1 MITDS
6 EAPTY
11 NFNSDDE
18 APCEYLNDVY
28 AISEDTFSIKIIKQI
43 GYGYYNPTNGH
54 KVKCKKKL
62 LKNNNNASILIYY
75 ELGFEDTITSADV
88 YLGKNDQIPYVCE
101 IALKCMKPNEVCIVQ
116 APKIFKKIFRNS
128 EQISK
133 YDKKETFRVAFKK
146 GLQFKKKCVEKYSAI
161 PMINQLKRI
170 KLSSNDVKLLLRKH
184 KINSNNN
191 NENKNTVKIDNDLTP
206 ETINHI
212 VNTNPEN
219 SQNENTQYLK
229 LDDINNLKYK
239 FLNENDVCTFVIYL
253 KDFCR
258 VDTLNDDKTITKEII
273 QEGKGVIS
281 PKKNDYID
289 FFIQEKSNKEYI
301 HMIFDLNNL
310 RYRGLFKV
318 LQNMKKGEISKITLK
333 GIECFHINHSKE
345 NIYTNK
351 GSEEKKMD
359 SYNNHKAPVNNV
371 DRSTCRNSYGNNS
384 ICNGIQGNTNNIE
397 TNENNISINSEVN
410 KSKAPLND
418 EDNINNEITKSEK
431 ELIVELVC
439 FKRSKTV
446 NIKSIINMNRTEKLF
461 FYLYEDNRKYYNKP
475 IIDANCELIIHM
487 SISKNINKEKR
498 DKLFLPIKFY
508 NSNNSYIKK
517 SKAYFLFSYG
527 SCFTSPI
534 WFYES
539 FKGMKE
545 GDELIIPI
553 SKNKNICS
561 DDYFIYHLLYDDIFL
576 KDQTLTPIQKSI
588 SACVTKEIKNRR
600 NNEEFVKERESI
612 VSSQIQ
618 IEGTNT
624 SPKKK
629 KNIESSAKN
638 TNLRNKTINHEKK
651 FLKWLISNR
660 NLGKGF
666 FLINGLKKRTVDRFC
681 KSFFSLQNHFIEE
694 FNHIEDINRFPFY
707 LRSFKKVKRN
717 ILSKKI
723 VNIHKKKKIKP
734 IHLINTTTRHHCDT
748 YNSSEQI
755 RQNIKDEK
763 RKTKFSFIM
772 NSLKSV
778 YFDKNFYEKDAILKI
793 KIVKILCKKKDSWNM
808 SIKEQMEDLKIYN
821 RIGNDFMKINL
832 YYAASIYYK
841 KGFDILRFSKISNLI
856 FEEKKIDILHS
867 QKDKQIQELI
877 TYMEKILT
885 NLSNC
890 LYKLNH
896 YNESINFADK
906 ALIINPQN
914 VKPIYWKNM
923 SYLQL
928 NKHNEILQNLNNS
941 FCLNNTSL
949 LKLYNTARMIK
960 KTHDTKFNSLF
971 YGMYGQK

>member
-54 KVKCKKKL
+54 KVK
-62 LKNNNNASILIYY
+62 LIYY
-75 ELGFEDTITSADV
+75 ELGSEDTITSADV

-128 EQISK
+128 EQIPK

-146 GLQFKKKCVEKYSAI
+146 GLQFKKKCVENYSAI
-161 PMINQLKRI
+161 PMVNQLKRI

-184 KINSNNN
+184 QIYSNNN
-191 NENKNTVKIDNDLTP
+191 NENKNTVKIDSNFTP

-212 VNTNPEN
+212 VNTSPEN
-219 SQNENTQYLK
+219 SHNENTQYLK

-239 FLNENDVCTFVIYL
+239 FLNEDDICTFVIYL

-258 VDTLNDDKTITKEII
+258 VDTLNDDKTITKEVIK
-273 QEGKGVIS
+273 EGKGVIS

-333 GIECFHINHSKE
+333 GIECFHINYSKE

-351 GSEEKKMD
+351 GSEEKKID
-359 SYNNHKAPVNNV
+359 PYNNHKSLVNNV
-371 DRSTCRNSYGNNS
+371 DRSICRNNHGNNS
-384 ICNGIQGNTNNIE
+384 TCDGNRDNTNNIE
-397 TNENNISINSEVN
+397 TSENNISIINEGN
-410 KSKAPLND
+410 
-418 EDNINNEITKSEK
+418 NINNEITKSEK

-446 NIKSIINMNRTEKLF
+446 NIKSIINMNRTEKFF

-498 DKLFLPIKFY
+498 GKLFLPIKFY
-508 NSNNSYIKK
+508 SSNNSYIKK

-561 DDYFIYHLLYDDIFL
+561 EDYFIYHLLYDDIFL
-576 KDQTLTPIQKSI
+576 KDQSLTPVQKFTSTG
-588 SACVTKEIKNRR
+588 VTKEIKNRR
-600 NNEEFVKERESI
+600 NNERNEGLVKERESI
-612 VSSQIQ
+612 VSSQFQ
-618 IEGTNT
+618 IEGPNT
-624 SPKKK
+624 SPKKI

-666 FLINGLKKRTVDRFC
+666 FLIDGLKKRTVNRFC
-681 KSFFSLQNHFIEE
+681 KSFFSLQNHFIEKL
-694 FNHIEDINRFPFY
+694 NYIENINRLPFY

-723 VNIHKKKKIKP
+723 VNIQKKKKIKP
-734 IHLINTTTRHHCDT
+734 IQLINTINRHQCDT

-755 RQNIKDEK
+755 RENIKDEK

-772 NSLKSV
+772 NSLKNV

-808 SIKEQMEDLKIYN
+808 NIKEQVEDLKIYN

-841 KGFDILRFSKISNLI
+841 KGFDILRFSKIYNLI

-867 QKDKQIQELI
+867 QKDEQMREFTI
-877 TYMEKILT
+877 YMEKILT

-928 NKHNEILQNLNNS
+928 NKHNEILQNLNNP

-971 YGMYGQK
+971 YGMYSQK

>member
-54 KVKCKKKL
+54 KVK
-62 LKNNNNASILIYY
+62 LIYY
-75 ELGFEDTITSADV
+75 ELGSEDTITSADV

-128 EQISK
+128 EQIPK

-161 PMINQLKRI
+161 PMVNQLKRI

-184 KINSNNN
+184 QIYSNNN
-191 NENKNTVKIDNDLTP
+191 NENKNTVKIDSDFTP

-212 VNTNPEN
+212 VNTSPEN

-239 FLNENDVCTFVIYL
+239 FLNEDDICTFVIYL

-258 VDTLNDDKTITKEII
+258 VDTLNDDKTITKEVIK
-273 QEGKGVIS
+273 EGKGVIS

-333 GIECFHINHSKE
+333 GIECFHINYSKE

-351 GSEEKKMD
+351 ESEEKKMD
-359 SYNNHKAPVNNV
+359 PYNNHKALLNNV
-371 DRSTCRNSYGNNS
+371 DRPISRNNHGNDSTCDGNRE
-384 ICNGIQGNTNNIE
+384 NTNNIE
-397 TNENNISINSEVN
+397 TSENNISINSEGN
-410 KSKAPLND
+410 
-418 EDNINNEITKSEK
+418 NINNEITKSEK

-446 NIKSIINMNRTEKLF
+446 NIKSIINMNRTEKFF

-498 DKLFLPIKFY
+498 GKLFLPIKFY
-508 NSNNSYIKK
+508 SSNNSYIKK

-561 DDYFIYHLLYDDIFL
+561 EDYFIYHLLYDDIFL
-576 KDQTLTPIQKSI
+576 KDQSLTPIQKLT
-588 SACVTKEIKNRR
+588 SAGVTKEIKNRR
-600 NNEEFVKERESI
+600 NNERNEGLVKERESI
-612 VSSQIQ
+612 VSSQIH
-618 IEGTNT
+618 IEDTNT
-624 SPKKK
+624 SAKKI

-638 TNLRNKTINHEKK
+638 TNLRNKAINHEKK

-666 FLINGLKKRTVDRFC
+666 FLIDGLKKRTVNRFC

-694 FNHIEDINRFPFY
+694 FNYIENINRLPFY

-723 VNIHKKKKIKP
+723 VNIQKKKKIKP
-734 IHLINTTTRHHCDT
+734 IQLINAINRHQCDT

-755 RQNIKDEK
+755 RENIKDEK

-808 SIKEQMEDLKIYN
+808 NIKEQVEDLKIYN

-832 YYAASIYYK
+832 HYAASIYYK
-841 KGFDILRFSKISNLI
+841 KGFDILRFSKIYNLI
-856 FEEKKIDILHS
+856 FEEKKTDILHS
-867 QKDKQIQELI
+867 QKDEQIREFTI
-877 TYMEKILT
+877 YMEKILT

-928 NKHNEILQNLNNS
+928 NKHNEILQNLNNP